1 MQLIQI
7 ANKRKKT
14 VINSSYENFVC
25 KPRKKVQIKRL
36 KNVSLEAM
44 PPFGDSGTGRV
55 GYMGVIP
62 WSLDDKKSVLATTV
76 FHPEVFPTPPLVA
89 VTIPHGYHFKAYMQV
104 RNESGVMRFIHYLR
118 IWRNDDKDITVD
130 EIYKGIQLYIYDF
143 LTPQG
148 QINGYGRIQEGM
160 LSVHDGVW
168 KLGYKVFV
176 NEGMYRGDANRH
188 VELPWQVLRK
198 PRPNLTA
205 LKEYPDVD
213 KCKCGVQV
221 YGYHRFWNER
231 FHSPKADKRSEE
243 VKKAKG
249 KLERYSAD
257 LLYDSRLP
265 WLVVLDQVKNTVAY
279 SKDTYVQG
287 DIRLSHQDSK
297 PYHVKAAV
305 IENSVIE
312 GIACTNEVK
321 FSGLRQYEVRQGVT
335 FTSDEAIGTVERDKE
350 LPTTAY
356 RPTPFIG
363 TPSLDYL
370 VVNVDGVQPNTVDE
384 FE

>member
-1 MQLIQI
+1 
-7 ANKRKKT
+7 
-14 VINSSYENFVC
+14 
-25 KPRKKVQIKRL
+25 
-36 KNVSLEAM
+36 
-44 PPFGDSGTGRV
+44 
-55 GYMGVIP
+55 
-62 WSLDDKKSVLATTV
+62 
-76 FHPEVFPTPPLVA
+76 
-89 VTIPHGYHFKAYMQV
+89 
-104 RNESGVMRFIHYLR
+104 
-118 IWRNDDKDITVD
+118 
-130 EIYKGIQLYIYDF
+130 
-143 LTPQG
+143 
-148 QINGYGRIQEGM
+148 M

-205 LKEYPDVD
+205 LKEYPDID
-213 KCKCGVQV
+213 KYKCGVQV

-265 WLVVLDQVKNTVAY
+265 WLVVLDQVKNTVKY

-297 PYHVKAAV
+297 PYYVKVGV